1 MIMNKIWTG
10 ALVSLL
16 LLMLFWFGFDLIEN
30 FEPIRFITSV
40 YAAILLICFLF
51 TGIVKQIRKKASPYR
66 FFAAVDIVIGIGI
79 SVFSIYDIKCD
90 TDEWFK
96 GLLGTVLLVYVVP
109 FIILLLIIDLILWKK
124 RKSKQQL

>member
-1 MIMNKIWTG
+1 MNKIWTG

-40 YAAILLICFLF
+40 YAAILFVCFLF
-51 TGIVKQIRKKASPYR
+51 TGIVKQIRKKASSYCI
-66 FFAAVDIVIGIGI
+66 FAAVDFVIGIGV
-79 SVFSIYDIKCD
+79 SVYSVYDIKFD